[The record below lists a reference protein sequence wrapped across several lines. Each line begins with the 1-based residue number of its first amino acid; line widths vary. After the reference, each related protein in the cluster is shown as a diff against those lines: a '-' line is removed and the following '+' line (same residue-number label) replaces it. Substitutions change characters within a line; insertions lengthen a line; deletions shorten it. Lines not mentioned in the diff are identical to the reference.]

1 MTSIRHAPHNADML
15 GDTWGLVYGTIA
27 IGALLAAETAQT
39 ETYLET
45 IGGVLIALVIYWM
58 AHAYSQFTAERLD
71 RGEPLKIAVFGRVMM
86 REISVLV
93 GAAIPLLALV
103 VFGITGAS
111 LTTAVN
117 AAIWT
122 SAGMIL
128 LIEVVAGVRADLS
141 GADLVK
147 QSTLGALIGVLMIA
161 LKLVLH

>member
-1 MTSIRHAPHNADML
+1 ML
-15 GDTWGLVYGTIA
+15 GNTWGLVYGTIA

-45 IGGVLIALVIYWM
+45 LAGVLIALVIYWM
-58 AHAYSQFTAERLD
+58 AHAYSEFTAERLD
-71 RGEPLKIAVFGRVMM
+71 RGEPLKLVAFGRIMM
-86 REISVLV
+86 REISVLI
-93 GAAIPLLALV
+93 GAAAPLLALV

-128 LIEVVAGVRADLS
+128 LIEVAAGLRADLS
-141 GADLVK
+141 GADLIK
-147 QSTLGALIGVLMIA
+147 QSSLGALMGFLMIA